1 LRVLDSEPAANF
13 LPTTAG
19 CPICR
24 QGRLRLI
31 QDTCQIGAWFVCR
44 ACERAGDMI
53 DLVCG
58 SRNCADTAA
67 AYFLREHGILDSSID
82 MAEALHSRRRM
93 FIEPAALS
101 NQMWTE
107 AARQHRVVVD
117 PRAQLIMEKLRLG
130 IETGLS
136 WGTNHISHLLG
147 YVEAD
152 RLEDWLRPRRDTSPR
167 KMAPRQRRIVPRTQ
181 SSAIVVPFYDV
192 PKRIRSVTVI
202 FPGDNSKNWN
212 VSHHAIKYGSANTP
226 PDGGLAMVP
235 GALDAAVN
243 NRVLLVS
250 DVELYLR
257 LTLKEIARSGQQLPL
272 VCYHE
277 HNPATN
283 NWQLLGSREAV
294 IWTPTCSPRAVAQ
307 AIHLNAKICA
317 VPLTASA
324 SAYLYAQRHEPQVI
338 VTKHLQAAVP
348 WQELV
353 VAVAQQ
359 RSLDD
364 LTDWVADIGLSDAEQ
379 RAVLACADTKMRD
392 KLRRAFGEAAMIKS
406 IAIDGGFLEQRHDGW
421 YILRGTGDERLV
433 TNAPFAIREAITN
446 PANSGIT
453 YMVEAHHNG
462 QRFSFYAD
470 ADDMRAKPFDIVHTE
485 AVRAGIGVPT
495 ADHRWKQQALH
506 WALLLH
512 KPAVVNRLKIVGY
525 DRDSRAYNLP
535 RAVVD
540 TVAGRWREVLAAAGN
555 LPALSVSPSSTIAEL
570 KQLCQ
575 NKASRSVMAV
585 YLAVVNQILCD
596 IAGSAIHPVIVTGRA
611 AGQAAGYLRQLLG
624 AYGDNEIS
632 LEAEL
637 LRPTHIWPVFLSN
650 AAAMPPDTLS
660 RVLTDARLPVVISLS
675 HAHKDYAALCSA
687 ATVVRSGKTQFA
699 ASLDC
704 HALHRLTVEII
715 AHASRARFQE
725 EFAAAPDKL
734 AATYRIVLA
743 ALREHDIPWRGVEA
757 AYKWCQVKGD
767 TGHSLIAAVGSLLA
781 EERLRHCSNVR
792 YLQSDGVYLRQS
804 KREYWVATSSVVRA
818 VQAAGYPSIDADR
831 LALQMSAT
839 TSGVSPS
846 TVQNEPGWLLP
857 AAAVDAVT
865 ASRILVGKTTHFFP
879 QNSRSG

>member
-1 LRVLDSEPAANF
+1 MRVLDSEPAANF
-13 LPTTAG
+13 LPTTAV

-44 ACERAGDMI
+44 ACERTGDMI

-58 SRNCADTAA
+58 SRNCADAAA
-67 AYFLREHGILDSSID
+67 AYFLLEQGILDRSVD
-82 MAEALHSRRRM
+82 LAEALNTRRRL
-93 FIEPAALS
+93 FTEPAALS
-101 NQMWTE
+101 NQLWTE
-107 AARQHRVVVD
+107 ASRQHRVVVD

-130 IETGLS
+130 VETSLS

-147 YVEAD
+147 YMESD
-152 RLEDWLRPRRDTSPR
+152 RLEDWLRPRRNTSPR
-167 KMAPRQRRIVPRTQ
+167 KMAPRQRRIVLRTQ

-192 PKRIRSVTVI
+192 PKRIRSVAVI
-202 FPGDNSKNWN
+202 CPGDAHNTWN
-212 VSHHAIKYGSANTP
+212 VSHHAIKYGSATTP

-294 IWTPTCSPRAVAQ
+294 IWSPTCSPRAVSQ
-307 AIHLNAKICA
+307 AIHLNARVCA
-317 VPLTASA
+317 TPLTSSA
-324 SAYLYAQRHEPQVI
+324 SAYLYTQRHEPQAAVSR
-338 VTKHLQAAVP
+338 HLQAAVP

-353 VAVAQQ
+353 VTVSQE

-364 LTDWVADIGLSDAEQ
+364 FTDWVADIGLSDAEQ
-379 RAVLACADTKMRD
+379 RAVLACADAPTRD
-392 KLRRAFGEAAMIKS
+392 KLRRAFGDAAMIKS

-421 YILRGTGDERLV
+421 YILRGGEDERLV

-446 PANSGIT
+446 PTDSGIT
-453 YMVEAHHNG
+453 YMVEAQHNG

-470 ADDMRAKPFDIVHTE
+470 ADAMRTKPFDIVHTE

-506 WALLLH
+506 WALQLH
-512 KPAVVNRLKIVGY
+512 KPAVVSRLKTVGY
-525 DRDSRAYNLP
+525 DRDSRTYNLP
-535 RAVVD
+535 RAVID

-555 LPALSVSPSSTIAEL
+555 LPALSVTPGSTIAEL

-575 NKASRSVMAV
+575 TKAARPMLSV
-585 YLAVVNQILCD
+585 YLAAVNQVLCD
-596 IAGSAIHPVIVTGRA
+596 IAGAPIPPIIVTGKA
-611 AGQAAGYLRQLLG
+611 AGQAAGAMRKLLG
-624 AYGDNEIS
+624 AYGSGEVS

-637 LRPTHIWPVFLSN
+637 LKPTHTWPVFIAS
-650 AAAMPPDTLS
+650 AASLPADTLRS
-660 RVLTDARLPVVISLS
+660 ALTGQQLPVVMSLPPTS
-675 HAHKDYAALCSA
+675 KDYAALCSE
-687 ATVVRSGKTQFA
+687 ATVVRSGKTPFDA
-699 ASLDC
+699 TLDC
-704 HALHRLTVEII
+704 RALHRLTVEII
-715 AHASRARFQE
+715 SYASRARFQE

-734 AATYRIVLA
+734 AATYRIVIA
-743 ALREHDIPWRGVEA
+743 TLREHDVPWRGIEA

-767 TGHSLIAAVGSLLA
+767 VGHKLIAAVGSLLA
-781 EERLRHCSNVR
+781 EERLQRRSNIR
-792 YLQSDGVYLRQS
+792 YLQAGGVYLRQG
-804 KREYWVATSSVVRA
+804 KRHYWTAANFVADAIQS
-818 VQAAGYPSIDADR
+818 AGYPRVDVEQITAR
-831 LALQMSAT
+831 LAGT
-839 TSGVSPS
+839 TSGVMPS
-846 TVQNEPGWLLP
+846 EVQATSGWLLP
-857 AAAVDAVT
+857 AAEVDAIT
-865 ASRILVGKTTHFFP
+865 ASRVLVGKSTHFFP
-879 QNSRSG
+879 QESHSG